1 MGGKYILEA
10 TGIDKAFSGVTVLK
24 GAELCIEPG
33 ELHALM
39 GENGAG
45 KSTLMKIIMGIYTKD
60 AGKVILDGKEVEFKS
75 AREALDAGIS
85 MIHQELSPIPEM
97 TVAENVF
104 LGREQKKIKG
114 LPFVDKKQLNQKTQ
128 ELLVEYELDQYIKP
142 TMKMKNLNIAQ
153 IQMMEIIK
161 AVSYNSKVII
171 MDEPTSSLSEKETE
185 TLFHIIDN
193 LRAKKVGIIYISH
206 RMEEVFELADRV
218 SVLRDGQ
225 FIGCM
230 KVADA
235 SREQLIN
242 MMVGRELEGGYPTN
256 TAKKGEVVLEL
267 KNFTRK
273 GVFEDV
279 NLKVRAGEILGLAG
293 LVGAG
298 RSEVM
303 RALVGYDKLD
313 SGEIYLEGKQI
324 TIRHPQDAIKHHI
337 VMASEDR
344 KELGLVL
351 CRNIK
356 ENVSLQNFDKLSGA
370 SFIQKPKERKLAKEY
385 TEKMATKMNGI
396 DDLVSSL
403 SGGNQQKV
411 VLAKC
416 LMSEPI
422 ICENDDMGMG
432 ALSAA
437 QAAGR
442 DDIIIGGVDGLD
454 DAVAAVKDGSYGV
467 SVLQDSAGQGRVG
480 VDVAVAAA
488 KGEEVEP
495 DTRIPFRP
503 ITKDNVDAYL
513 EGGVD
518 AISGDDAAEDTTEE
532 KTDEAADDTAA
543 EDTTEEEAK

>member
-1 MGGKYILEA
+1 
-10 TGIDKAFSGVTVLK
+10 
-24 GAELCIEPG
+24 
-33 ELHALM
+33 
-39 GENGAG
+39 
-45 KSTLMKIIMGIYTKD
+45 
-60 AGKVILDGKEVEFKS
+60 
-75 AREALDAGIS
+75 
-85 MIHQELSPIPEM
+85 
-97 TVAENVF
+97 
-104 LGREQKKIKG
+104 
-114 LPFVDKKQLNQKTQ
+114 
-128 ELLVEYELDQYIKP
+128 
-142 TMKMKNLNIAQ
+142 
-153 IQMMEIIK
+153 
-161 AVSYNSKVII
+161 
-171 MDEPTSSLSEKETE
+171 
-185 TLFHIIDN
+185 
-193 LRAKKVGIIYISH
+193 
-206 RMEEVFELADRV
+206 
-218 SVLRDGQ
+218 
-225 FIGCM
+225 M

-356 ENVSLQNFDKLSGA
+356 E
-370 SFIQKPKERKLAKEY
+370 Y

-416 LMSEPI
+416 LMSEPKVLIMDEPTRGIDVGAKAAIYNIMIDLAKQGIAI
-422 ICENDDMGMG
+422 IMISSEMPELIGMSNRIMVM
-432 ALSAA
+432 AN
-437 QAAGR
+437 
-442 DDIIIGGVDGLD
+442 
-454 DAVAAVKDGSYGV
+454 
-467 SVLQDSAGQGRVG
+467 GRV
-480 VDVAVAAA
+480 
-488 KGEEVEP
+488 KGE
-495 DTRIPFRP
+495 
-503 ITKDNVDAYL
+503 L
-513 EGGVD
+513 EGEETASQQ
-518 AISGDDAAEDTTEE
+518 AIMNLAFGGNEQ
-532 KTDEAADDTAA
+532 
-543 EDTTEEEAK
+543 

>member
-1 MGGKYILEA
+1 MLAGKYILEA
-10 TGIDKAFSGVTVLK
+10 TGIDKSFSGVTVLK

-60 AGKVILDGKEVEFKS
+60 AGKVILDGQETNFKS

-114 LPFVDKKQLNQKTQ
+114 LPFVDKKELNKKTQ
-128 ELLVEYELDQYIKP
+128 ELLVEYELDDFIKP
-142 TMKMKNLNIAQ
+142 NMKMKDLNIAQ

-185 TLFHIIDN
+185 TLFRIIAS
-193 LRAKKVGIIYISH
+193 LKEKKVGIIYISH

-225 FIGCM
+225 FIGCV
-230 KVADA
+230 KVAEA

-242 MMVGRELEGGYPTN
+242 MMVGRELEGGYPKN
-256 TAKKGEVVLEL
+256 TAEKGEVVLEL

-273 GVFEDV
+273 GVFENV
-279 NLKVRAGEILGLAG
+279 NLKVHAGEILGMAG

-303 RALVGYDKLD
+303 RALVGYDSLD
-313 SGEIYLEGKQI
+313 SGEVILEGKKVEI
-324 TIRHPQDAIKHHI
+324 KHPKDAIRNHI
-337 VMASEDR
+337 IMASEDR
-344 KELGLVL
+344 KQLGLVL
-351 CRNIK
+351 CRSIK
-356 ENVSLQNFDKLSGA
+356 ENVSIQNFDKMSTG
-370 SFIQKPKERKLAKEY
+370 SFINKVKESRLANDY
-385 TEKMATKMNGI
+385 TQKMATKMNGI
-396 DDLVSSL
+396 GDLVSSL

-416 LMSEPI
+416 LLSEPKVLIMDEPTRGIDVGAKAAIYNIMIDLAKQGIAI
-422 ICENDDMGMG
+422 IMISSEMPELIGM
-432 ALSAA
+432 SDRVVVM
-437 QAAGR
+437 AGGKVR
-442 DDIIIGGVDGLD
+442 GELV
-454 DAVAAVKDGSYGV
+454 
-467 SVLQDSAGQGRVG
+467 
-480 VDVAVAAA
+480 
-488 KGEEVEP
+488 GEEAQSQQ
-495 DTRIPFRP
+495 TIMNLAF
-503 ITKDNVDAYL
+503 
-513 EGGVD
+513 GG
-518 AISGDDAAEDTTEE
+518 E
-532 KTDEAADDTAA
+532 
-543 EDTTEEEAK
+543 

>member
-1 MGGKYILEA
+1 MAGKYILEA
-10 TGIDKAFSGVTVLK
+10 KGIDKSFSGVTVLK
-24 GAELCIEPG
+24 GAELNIEPG

-60 AGKVILDGKEVEFKS
+60 AGKVILDGQEVDFKS
-75 AREALDAGIS
+75 ARDALDAGIS

-114 LPFVDKKQLNQKTQ
+114 LPFVDKKELNKKTQ
-128 ELLVEYELDQYIKP
+128 ELLEEYELSEFIRP
-142 TMKMKNLNIAQ
+142 NMKMKDLNIAQ

-185 TLFHIIDN
+185 TLFRIIDS
-193 LRAKKVGIIYISH
+193 LKAKNVGIIYISH
-206 RMEEVFELADRV
+206 RMDEVFELADRV

-225 FIGCM
+225 FIGCV
-230 KVADA
+230 KVAEA

-242 MMVGRELEGGYPTN
+242 MMVGRELEGGYPKN

-273 GVFEDV
+273 GVFENV
-279 NLKVRAGEILGLAG
+279 NLKVRAGEILGMAG

-313 SGEIYLEGKQI
+313 SGEIILEGQKI
-324 TIRHPQDAIKHHI
+324 EINHPKDAIKHHI
-337 VMASEDR
+337 IMASEDR
-344 KELGLVL
+344 KQLGLVL
-351 CRNIK
+351 CRSIK
-356 ENVSLQNFDKLSGA
+356 ENVSLQNFDKMSTG
-370 SFIQKPKERKLAKEY
+370 SFINKLKENKLANEY

-396 DDLVSSL
+396 GDLVSSL

-416 LMSEPI
+416 LLSDPKVLIMDEPTRGIDVGAKAAIYNIMIDLAKQGIAIIMISSEMPELIGMS
-422 ICENDDMGMG
+422 DRVMVM
-432 ALSAA
+432 
-437 QAAGR
+437 AGGKVR
-442 DDIIIGGVDGLD
+442 GELE
-454 DAVAAVKDGSYGV
+454 
-467 SVLQDSAGQGRVG
+467 
-480 VDVAVAAA
+480 
-488 KGEEVEP
+488 GEEAQSQQA
-495 DTRIPFRP
+495 IMNLAF
-503 ITKDNVDAYL
+503 
-513 EGGVD
+513 GG
-518 AISGDDAAEDTTEE
+518 E
-532 KTDEAADDTAA
+532 
-543 EDTTEEEAK
+543 

>member
-1 MGGKYILEA
+1 MLAGKYILEA
-10 TGIDKAFSGVTVLK
+10 KGIDKSFSGVTVLK

-60 AGKVILDGKEVEFKS
+60 AGKVILEGQEVNFKS

-114 LPFVDKKQLNQKTQ
+114 LPFVDKKELNRKTQ
-128 ELLVEYELDQYIKP
+128 ELLEEYDLSEYIKP
-142 TMKMKNLNIAQ
+142 NMKMKDLNIAQ

-185 TLFHIIDN
+185 TLFRIIAN
-193 LRAKKVGIIYISH
+193 LKEKKVGIIYISH

-225 FIGCM
+225 FIGCV

-242 MMVGRELEGGYPTN
+242 MMVGRELEGGYPSN
-256 TAKKGEVVLEL
+256 TAEKGEVVLEL

-273 GVFEDV
+273 GVFKNV
-279 NLKVRAGEILGLAG
+279 NLQVHAGEILGMAG

-313 SGEIYLEGKQI
+313 SGEIILEGKKI
-324 TIRHPQDAIKHHI
+324 EIKHPKDAIKHHI
-337 VMASEDR
+337 IMASEDR
-344 KELGLVL
+344 KQLGLVL

-356 ENVSLQNFDKLSGA
+356 ENVSLQNFDKMSTG
-370 SFIQKPKERKLAKEY
+370 SFINKVKEIQLAKQY
-385 TEKMATKMNGI
+385 TEEMSTKMNGI
-396 DDLVSSL
+396 GDLVSSL

-416 LMSEPI
+416 LMSDPKVLIMDEPTRGIDVGAKATIYNIMINLAKQGIAI
-422 ICENDDMGMG
+422 IMISSEMPELIGM
-432 ALSAA
+432 S
-437 QAAGR
+437 
-442 DDIIIGGVDGLD
+442 D
-454 DAVAAVKDGSYGV
+454 
-467 SVLQDSAGQGRVG
+467 RVIVMAEG
-480 VDVAVAAA
+480 EV
-488 KGEEVEP
+488 KGELV
-495 DTRIPFRP
+495 
-503 ITKDNVDAYL
+503 
-513 EGGVD
+513 G
-518 AISGDDAAEDTTEE
+518 
-532 KTDEAADDTAA
+532 
-543 EDTTEEEAK
+543 EEAKSQQTIMNLAFGGE

>member
-1 MGGKYILEA
+1 MAGKYILEA
-10 TGIDKAFSGVTVLK
+10 KGIDKSFSGVTVLK
-24 GAELCIEPG
+24 GAELNIEPG

-60 AGKVILDGKEVEFKS
+60 AGKVILDGQEVDFKS
-75 AREALDAGIS
+75 ARDALDAGIS

-114 LPFVDKKQLNQKTQ
+114 LPFVDKKELNKKTQ
-128 ELLVEYELDQYIKP
+128 ELLEEYELSEFIRP
-142 TMKMKNLNIAQ
+142 NMKMKDLNIAQ

-185 TLFHIIDN
+185 TLFRIIDS
-193 LRAKKVGIIYISH
+193 LKAKNVGIIYISH

-225 FIGCM
+225 FIGCV
-230 KVADA
+230 KVAEA

-242 MMVGRELEGGYPTN
+242 MMVGRELEGGYPHN
-256 TAKKGEVVLEL
+256 TAEKGEVVLEL

-273 GVFEDV
+273 GVFKNV
-279 NLKVRAGEILGLAG
+279 NLQVHAGEILGMAG

-313 SGEIYLEGKQI
+313 SGEIILEGKKI
-324 TIRHPQDAIKHHI
+324 EIKHPKDAIKHHI
-337 VMASEDR
+337 IMASEDR
-344 KELGLVL
+344 KQLGLVL

-356 ENVSLQNFDKLSGA
+356 ENVSLQNFDKMSTG
-370 SFIQKPKERKLAKEY
+370 SFINKLKESQLAKQY
-385 TEKMATKMNGI
+385 TEEMATKMNGI
-396 DDLVSSL
+396 GDLVSSL

-416 LMSEPI
+416 LLSDPKVLIMDEPTRGIDVGAKAAIYNIMIDLAKRGIAIIMISSEMPELIGMS
-422 ICENDDMGMG
+422 D
-432 ALSAA
+432 
-437 QAAGR
+437 
-442 DDIIIGGVDGLD
+442 
-454 DAVAAVKDGSYGV
+454 
-467 SVLQDSAGQGRVG
+467 RVIVMAEG
-480 VDVAVAAA
+480 EV
-488 KGEEVEP
+488 KGELV
-495 DTRIPFRP
+495 
-503 ITKDNVDAYL
+503 
-513 EGGVD
+513 G
-518 AISGDDAAEDTTEE
+518 
-532 KTDEAADDTAA
+532 
-543 EDTTEEEAK
+543 EEAKSQQVIMNLAFGGE

>member
-1 MGGKYILEA
+1 MAGKYILEA
-10 TGIDKAFSGVTVLK
+10 KGIDKSFSGVTVLK
-24 GAELCIEPG
+24 GAELNIEPG

-60 AGKVILDGKEVEFKS
+60 AGKVILDGQEVDFKS
-75 AREALDAGIS
+75 ARDALDAGIS

-114 LPFVDKKQLNQKTQ
+114 LPFVDKKELNKKTQ
-128 ELLVEYELDQYIKP
+128 ELLEEYELSEFIRP
-142 TMKMKNLNIAQ
+142 NMKMKDLNIAQ

-185 TLFHIIDN
+185 TLFRIIDS
-193 LRAKKVGIIYISH
+193 LKAKNVGIIYISH

-225 FIGCM
+225 FIGCV
-230 KVADA
+230 KVAEA

-242 MMVGRELEGGYPTN
+242 MMVGRELEGGYPKN

-273 GVFEDV
+273 GVFENV
-279 NLKVRAGEILGLAG
+279 NLKVRAGEILGMAG

-313 SGEIYLEGKQI
+313 SGEIILEGQKI
-324 TIRHPQDAIKHHI
+324 EINHPKDAIQHHI
-337 VMASEDR
+337 IMASEDR
-344 KELGLVL
+344 KQLGLVL
-351 CRNIK
+351 CRSIK
-356 ENVSLQNFDKLSGA
+356 ENVSLQNFDKMSTG
-370 SFIQKPKERKLAKEY
+370 SFINKLKENKLANEY

-396 DDLVSSL
+396 GDLVSSL

-416 LMSEPI
+416 LLSDPKVLIMDEPTRGIDVGAKAAIYNIMIDLAKQGIAIIMISSEMPELIGMS
-422 ICENDDMGMG
+422 DRVMVM
-432 ALSAA
+432 
-437 QAAGR
+437 AGGKVR
-442 DDIIIGGVDGLD
+442 GELE
-454 DAVAAVKDGSYGV
+454 
-467 SVLQDSAGQGRVG
+467 
-480 VDVAVAAA
+480 
-488 KGEEVEP
+488 GEEAQSQQA
-495 DTRIPFRP
+495 IMNLAF
-503 ITKDNVDAYL
+503 
-513 EGGVD
+513 GG
-518 AISGDDAAEDTTEE
+518 E
-532 KTDEAADDTAA
+532 
-543 EDTTEEEAK
+543 

>member
-1 MGGKYILEA
+1 MASKYILEA

-60 AGKVILDGKEVEFKS
+60 AGKVVLEGKEVDFKS

-114 LPFVDKKQLNQKTQ
+114 LPFVDKRELNRMTQ
-128 ELLVEYELDQYIKP
+128 ALLDEYELSEFISP
-142 TMKMKNLNIAQ
+142 GMKMKDLNIAQ

-171 MDEPTSSLSEKETE
+171 MDEPTSSLSEKETKV
-185 TLFHIIDN
+185 LFGIIDA
-193 LRAKKVGIIYISH
+193 LKAKNVGIIYISH
-206 RMEEVFELADRV
+206 RMDEVFQLADRV
-218 SVLRDGQ
+218 SVLRDGM
-225 FIGCM
+225 FIGCVN
-230 KVADA
+230 VADA

-242 MMVGRELEGGYPTN
+242 MMVGRELEGGYPKN

-273 GVFEDV
+273 GVFEDI
-279 NLKVRAGEILGLAG
+279 NLQVRAGEILGMAG

-303 RALVGYDKLD
+303 RALVGFDPLD
-313 SGEIYLEGKQI
+313 SGEVILEGKKI
-324 TIRHPQDAIKHHI
+324 SIKHPNDAVKHHI
-337 VMASEDR
+337 IMASEDR
-344 KELGLVL
+344 KQLGLIL
-351 CRNIK
+351 CRSIK
-356 ENVSLQNFDKLSGA
+356 ENVSLQNFDKLANA
-370 SFIQKPKERKLAKEY
+370 SFINKGKERQYANEY
-385 TEKMATKMNGI
+385 NQKMTTKMNGI

-416 LMSEPI
+416 LMSEPKVLIMDEPTRGIDVGAKAAIYNIMVDLAKQGIAI
-422 ICENDDMGMG
+422 IMISSEMPELIGM
-432 ALSAA
+432 SD
-437 QAAGR
+437 R
-442 DDIIIGGVDGLD
+442 IMVMSGGKVRGVLD
-454 DAVAAVKDGSYGV
+454 ADEKPSQQEILNLA
-467 SVLQDSAGQGRVG
+467 
-480 VDVAVAAA
+480 
-488 KGEEVEP
+488 
-495 DTRIPFRP
+495 F
-503 ITKDNVDAYL
+503 
-513 EGGVD
+513 GG
-518 AISGDDAAEDTTEE
+518 
-532 KTDEAADDTAA
+532 K
-543 EDTTEEEAK
+543 

>member
-298 RSEVM
+298 RS
-303 RALVGYDKLD
+303 
-313 SGEIYLEGKQI
+313 
-324 TIRHPQDAIKHHI
+324 
-337 VMASEDR
+337 
-344 KELGLVL
+344 
-351 CRNIK
+351 
-356 ENVSLQNFDKLSGA
+356 
-370 SFIQKPKERKLAKEY
+370 
-385 TEKMATKMNGI
+385 
-396 DDLVSSL
+396 
-403 SGGNQQKV
+403 
-411 VLAKC
+411 
-416 LMSEPI
+416 
-422 ICENDDMGMG
+422 
-432 ALSAA
+432 
-437 QAAGR
+437 
-442 DDIIIGGVDGLD
+442 
-454 DAVAAVKDGSYGV
+454 
-467 SVLQDSAGQGRVG
+467 
-480 VDVAVAAA
+480 
-488 KGEEVEP
+488 
-495 DTRIPFRP
+495 
-503 ITKDNVDAYL
+503 
-513 EGGVD
+513 
-518 AISGDDAAEDTTEE
+518 
-532 KTDEAADDTAA
+532 
-543 EDTTEEEAK
+543 

>member
-1 MGGKYILEA
+1 MAGKYILEA
-10 TGIDKAFSGVTVLK
+10 KGIDKSFSGVTVLK

-60 AGKVILDGKEVEFKS
+60 AGQVILDGKEVDFKS

-114 LPFVDKKQLNQKTQ
+114 LPFVDKKELNKKTQ
-128 ELLVEYELDQYIKP
+128 ELLVEYDLSEFIKP
-142 TMKMKNLNIAQ
+142 NMKMKDLNIAQ

-185 TLFHIIDN
+185 TLFRIIDN
-193 LRAKKVGIIYISH
+193 LKQKKVGIIYISH

-225 FIGCM
+225 FIGCV

-242 MMVGRELEGGYPTN
+242 MMVGRELEGGYPRN
-256 TAKKGEVVLEL
+256 TAEKGKVVLEI
-267 KNFTRK
+267 KNFSRE
-273 GVFEDV
+273 GVFKDV
-279 NLKVRAGEILGLAG
+279 NLKVHAGEILGMAG

-313 SGEIYLEGKQI
+313 SGEIILEGQKI
-324 TIRHPQDAIKHHI
+324 EIKHPKDAIKHHI
-337 VMASEDR
+337 IMASEDR
-344 KELGLVL
+344 KQLGLVL
-351 CRNIK
+351 CRSIK
-356 ENVSLQNFDKLSGA
+356 ENVSLQNIDKMSSG
-370 SFIQKPKERKLAKEY
+370 SFINKIKERQLAKQY
-385 TEKMATKMNGI
+385 TEEMATKMNGI
-396 DDLVSSL
+396 GDLVSSL

-416 LMSEPI
+416 LMSDPKVLIMDEPTRGIDVGAKAAIYNIMIELAKQGIAI
-422 ICENDDMGMG
+422 IMISSEMPELIGM
-432 ALSAA
+432 SDRVVVM
-437 QAAGR
+437 AGGEVR
-442 DDIIIGGVDGLD
+442 GEL
-454 DAVAAVKDGSYGV
+454 
-467 SVLQDSAGQGRVG
+467 VG
-480 VDVAVAAA
+480 
-488 KGEEVEP
+488 
-495 DTRIPFRP
+495 
-503 ITKDNVDAYL
+503 
-513 EGGVD
+513 
-518 AISGDDAAEDTTEE
+518 
-532 KTDEAADDTAA
+532 
-543 EDTTEEEAK
+543 EEAKSQQVIMNLAFGGE